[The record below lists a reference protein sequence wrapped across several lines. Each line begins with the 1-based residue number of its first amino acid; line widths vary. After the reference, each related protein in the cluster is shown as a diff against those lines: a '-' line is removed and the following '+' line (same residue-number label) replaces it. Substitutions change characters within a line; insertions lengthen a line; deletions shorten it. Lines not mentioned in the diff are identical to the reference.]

1 MPIACHLTRACTH
14 CTVRVLRF
22 RRADARVPNRLEN
35 GTQGNEMS
43 GIASPT
49 PVLDRRS
56 GFPIE
61 SIRALFPALHR
72 EPPFIFFDN
81 AAGAQVPQIVLD
93 AVNQHLVE
101 RNVQRGGRYRH
112 SQQVDA
118 TIARARES
126 VGVFLNAR
134 DPSEI
139 AFGMNATSFIRIV
152 SLAMGQTLQERN
164 EIIVTDMDHEANIAT
179 WLALQRE
186 GAKFLWWKMRDDGN
200 LHPEDLKPL
209 LSSRTRLVACT
220 VASNA
225 LGSIVDVAVAAK
237 FVHEAGAEI
246 FLDCVHYGPHAVM
259 DVQAF
264 DCDYL
269 VCSGYKIFS
278 PHMGFLWG
286 RRKLLEKL
294 PTFREDFIPD
304 EPPGKIEAGT
314 FIYENVAGMDA
325 AVSYLETLG
334 KTLGD
339 SETDGQATS
348 KRANLVRAM
357 TAIRS
362 YEESLSLELLRILRE
377 CGATIYGVR
386 EDHRVHERVPK
397 VCFNLKSISPARVTE
412 TMADADIGIRDGHM
426 YTPRLM
432 KRFGLSQDSGVV
444 RISAVHYNTMEEIHR
459 FGELLLDLSKHE

>member
-1 MPIACHLTRACTH
+1 
-14 CTVRVLRF
+14 
-22 RRADARVPNRLEN
+22 
-35 GTQGNEMS
+35 MS
-43 GIASPT
+43 GNPTGGTLSPPKFRF
-49 PVLDRRS
+49 PVETARS
-56 GFPIE
+56 
-61 SIRALFPALHR
+61 SFPALHLD
-72 EPPFIFFDN
+72 PAFIFLDN

-101 RNVQRGGRYRH
+101 SNVQRGGRYPH
-112 SQQVDA
+112 SQRVDA
-118 TIARARES
+118 MIARARES
-126 VGVFLNAR
+126 VGVFVNAR

-152 SLAMGQTLQERN
+152 SLAIGQTLQERN
-164 EIIVTDMDHEANIAT
+164 EIIVTDMDHEANVAT

-209 LSSRTRLVACT
+209 LSSRTRLLACT

-225 LGSIVDVAVAAK
+225 LGSIVDVAAAAK
-237 FVHEAGAEI
+237 LVHEVGAEI

-325 AVSYLETLG
+325 AVSYLENLG
-334 KTLGD
+334 KSLGD
-339 SETDGQATS
+339 GEKDSQAS
-348 KRANLVRAM
+348 SRRANLVRAM

-386 EDHRVHERVPK
+386 EDHRVHERVPTL
-397 VCFNLKSISPARVTE
+397 CFNLKKTSPAKVTE
-412 TMADADIGIRDGHM
+412 TMADAGIGIRDGHM

-432 KRFGLSQDSGVV
+432 KRFGLRQDSGVV

-459 FGELLLDLSKHE
+459 FADVLLVLSKHE